1 MAFDK
6 MPTHTQWSNA
16 KKGCGADKLVRDQWH
31 IGEHLDKYHANK
43 DKATAKFFALK
54 DLKSK
59 FDRYQDALK
68 GKDKAKTCT
77 TLINDIVALVA
88 KIGGKIKKLEDKH
101 PLLKAH
107 SEAEAEKLRDV
118 KLAINEIVI

>member
-31 IGEHLDKYHANK
+31 IGEHLDKYHQNK
-43 DKATAKFFALK
+43 DNAASKFFALK

-59 FDRYQDALK
+59 FERYRAALK
-68 GKDKAKTCT
+68 GKDKATTCT
-77 TLINDIVALVA
+77 TLINDTGALVA
-88 KIGGKIKKLEDKH
+88 KIDAKIKKLENQY
-101 PLLKAH
+101 PLLKAQ
-107 SEAEAEKLRDV
+107 SDAQAEKLRDV
-118 KLAINEIVI
+118 KLAMNEIVI